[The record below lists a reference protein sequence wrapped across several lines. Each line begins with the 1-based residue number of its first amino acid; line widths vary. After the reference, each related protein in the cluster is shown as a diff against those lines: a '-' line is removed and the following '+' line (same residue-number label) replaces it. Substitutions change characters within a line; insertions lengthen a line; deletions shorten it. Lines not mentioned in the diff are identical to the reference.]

1 MRTGSPQA
9 KRQSAKRRTQRAFG
23 TAPALDAKALAS
35 LLASNP
41 ELLKKALESVLL
53 AITPEFI
60 SEAQISKRT
69 ENRMKIRR

>member
-1 MRTGSPQA
+1 ME
-9 KRQSAKRRTQRAFG
+9 QSFYKGKTEEAPVTA
-23 TAPALDAKALAS
+23 APALDAEALAS